1 LPPASRPPSTP
12 PASKP
17 RISAIESRA
26 ALRQGARRNR
36 ISEAVIMAELNGV
49 SKQSL
54 ATWERFLSLTK
65 WAIILIAIVLTG
77 MALFLT

>member
-1 LPPASRPPSTP
+1 
-12 PASKP
+12 
-17 RISAIESRA
+17 
-26 ALRQGARRNR
+26 
-36 ISEAVIMAELNGV
+36 MAEPQQL

-54 ATWERFLSLTK
+54 ATWTRFLSLTK